1 MSKNAKKTFLA
12 RDGFIAETYDVKF
25 NLKKIE
31 KICKTIGFENNIS
44 HILSKLILDD
54 DMFALSF
61 DIHNLIECI
70 SADNMEIF
78 RRLFKV
84 IQFCVSD
91 EIFEPHLHR
100 DSFFR
105 LFPNIASSQQ
115 IEDIMHGRLDN
126 LVKKGKSK

>member
-1 MSKNAKKTFLA
+1 MSKFVKKTFLA
-12 RDGFIAETYDVKF
+12 KDGFVAETYDFKF

-31 KICKTIGFENNIS
+31 KICKIIGFENDIS

-54 DMFALSF
+54 NMFDLSF

-70 SADNMEIF
+70 SADNMELF
-78 RRLFKV
+78 HRLFKV
-84 IQFCVSD
+84 IQFYNSD

-100 DSFFR
+100 DGFFQ
-105 LFPNIASSQQ
+105 LFSNIASSQQ

-126 LVKKGKSK
+126 LVKKDKSK

>member
-1 MSKNAKKTFLA
+1 MSKNVKKTFLA
-12 RDGFIAETYDVKF
+12 RDGFIAETYEVKF
-25 NLKKIE
+25 NPKKID

-44 HILSKLILDD
+44 QILSNLILEDN
-54 DMFALSF
+54 MFDLSF

-70 SADNMEIF
+70 SADNMELF
-78 RRLFKV
+78 HRLFKV
-84 IQFCVSD
+84 IQFYNSD

-100 DSFFR
+100 DNFFQ

-126 LVKKGKSK
+126 LVKKDKSK